1 MQRIQNRQENL
12 EEKGKFGG
20 FYHQI
25 RRCNMKLQKLR
36 YCCIGA
42 KMDKLVEENTEP
54 RNRLTHMKENS
65 LFYK

>member
-1 MQRIQNRQENL
+1 MQRIKIDKKILKKKN
-12 EEKGKFGG
+12 KFGG

-54 RNRLTHMKENS
+54 RNRLTHMKENG